1 MVKYNDYYGLLC
13 QVGVCKIMANSMTG
27 YGRAQVQFET
37 MDITVE
43 IKAVNHRYF
52 ELSVKAPR
60 VYAFLEEKISSAL
73 KKRVSRGK
81 IEVYVTTV
89 NLGESDTVIELNKEY
104 ADAYIAALNKLSASY
119 NLKPDFSTMS
129 VAQNPEVFRVT
140 KKQVD
145 EDMVSAQVLSVLDK
159 ATDNFIAMRAK
170 EGERLCEDVI
180 SRINT
185 IRDNVAFIEEKS
197 PETVRAYRERLE
209 QKIKELIGDVQVDE
223 QRILAETAIFA
234 DKVAVA
240 EETVRLRSHLQQVE
254 ELLKKDEPIGRK
266 LDFIVQE
273 MNREANT
280 TGSKSQDI
288 EITNAVVEIKAE
300 IEKIREQIQNLE

>member
-1 MVKYNDYYGLLC
+1 
-13 QVGVCKIMANSMTG
+13 MANSMTG
-27 YGRAQVQFET
+27 YGRAQRQFET

-60 VYAFLEEKISSAL
+60 AYGFLEEKISAAL
-73 KKRVSRGK
+73 KKRISRGK
-81 IEVYVTTV
+81 IEVYVSAV
-89 NLGESDTVIELNKEY
+89 NLGESDTLIELNKEY
-104 ADAYIAALNKLSASY
+104 ADAYIKALDALSSEY
-119 NLKPDFSTMS
+119 GLENDLSTMK

-140 KKQVD
+140 KKQID
-145 EDMVSAQVLSVLDK
+145 EELISEQVLSVLDT
-159 ATDNFIAMRAK
+159 AVDSFISMRAT
-170 EGERLCEDVI
+170 EGKRLCEDVI
-180 SRINT
+180 SRIET
-185 IRDNVAFIEEKS
+185 IRNLVSFIEEKS
-197 PETVRAYRERLE
+197 PETVRTYRERLE
-209 QKIKELIGDVQVDE
+209 QKIKELIGDVQLDE
-223 QRILAETAIFA
+223 QRILTETAIYA

-240 EETVRLRSHLQQVE
+240 EETVRLRSHLKQVE
-254 ELLKKDEPIGRK
+254 ELLSKNEPIGRK

-288 EITNAVVEIKAE
+288 EITGAVVDIKAE

>member
-1 MVKYNDYYGLLC
+1 
-13 QVGVCKIMANSMTG
+13 MANSMTG
-27 YGRAQVQFET
+27 YGRAQVQFDT

-60 VYAFLEEKISSAL
+60 AYGFLEEKISAAL
-73 KKRVSRGK
+73 KKRISRGK
-81 IEVYVTTV
+81 IEVYVTAV
-89 NLGESDTVIELNKEY
+89 NLGESDTLIELNKEY
-104 ADAYIAALNKLSASY
+104 ADAYIAALKKLGNEYGLSVDLSIM
-119 NLKPDFSTMS
+119 K
-129 VAQNPEVFRVT
+129 VAQNPEVFKVT
-140 KKQVD
+140 KKQID
-145 EDMVSAQVLSVLDK
+145 EELISEQVLSVLDN
-159 ATDNFIAMRAK
+159 AVDNFIAMRAK
-170 EGERLCEDVI
+170 EGARLCEDVI
-180 SRINT
+180 SRIET
-185 IRDNVAFIEEKS
+185 IRNYVSFIEEKS

-209 QKIKELIGDVQVDE
+209 QKIKELIGDVQVEE
-223 QRILAETAIFA
+223 QRILTETAIFA

-240 EETVRLRSHLQQVE
+240 EETVRLRSHLKQVE
-254 ELLKKDEPIGRK
+254 ELLGKDEPIGRK

-288 EITNAVVEIKAE
+288 EITNAVVDIKAE

>member
-1 MVKYNDYYGLLC
+1 
-13 QVGVCKIMANSMTG
+13 MAYSMTG
-27 YGRAQVQFET
+27 YGRAQVQFEN

-43 IKAVNHRYF
+43 LKAVNHRYF

-60 VYAFLEEKISSAL
+60 AYGFLEDKISAAL

-81 IEVYVTTV
+81 IEAYVSTV
-89 NLGESDTVIELNKEY
+89 NLGESDTLIELNKEY
-104 ADAYIAALNKLSASY
+104 ADAYIAALGELKNTYGLEDDISVMKVAY
-119 NLKPDFSTMS
+119 NS
-129 VAQNPEVFRVT
+129 EVFKIT
-140 KKQVD
+140 KKQID
-145 EDMVSAQVLSVLDK
+145 EELITNQVLSVLDT
-159 ATDNFIAMRAK
+159 ATDNFIAMRKA
-170 EGERLCEDVI
+170 EGERLCEDVL
-180 SRINT
+180 SRIET
-185 IRDNVAFIEEKS
+185 IRNLVSFIEEKS

-223 QRILAETAIFA
+223 QRILAETAIYA

-240 EETVRLRSHLQQVE
+240 EETVRLRSHLKQVE
-254 ELLKKDEPIGRK
+254 ELLAKNEPIGRK

-288 EITNAVVEIKAE
+288 EITNAVVDIKAE

>member
-1 MVKYNDYYGLLC
+1 
-13 QVGVCKIMANSMTG
+13 MANSMTG

-52 ELSVKAPR
+52 ELTVKAPR
-60 VYAFLEEKISSAL
+60 AYGFLEEKISAAL
-73 KKRVSRGK
+73 KQRVSRGK
-81 IEVYVTTV
+81 IEVYVSTV
-89 NLGESDTVIELNKEY
+89 NLGESDTLIELNKEY
-104 ADAYIAALNKLSASY
+104 ADAYISALNQLVSEY
-119 NLKPDFSTMS
+119 GIENDITTMK
-129 VAQNPEVFRVT
+129 VAANSEVFKVT
-140 KKQVD
+140 KKQID
-145 EDMVSAQVLSVLDK
+145 EELISEQVLSVLDK
-159 ATDNFIAMRAK
+159 AVDNFIAMRAK
-170 EGERLCEDVI
+170 EGAKLCEDVL
-180 SRINT
+180 SRIET
-185 IRDNVAFIEEKS
+185 IRKHVGFIEEKS
-197 PETVRAYRERLE
+197 PETVKLYRERLE
-209 QKIKELIGDVQVDE
+209 QKIKELIGDVQIDE
-223 QRILAETAIFA
+223 QRILTETAIYA

-254 ELLKKDEPIGRK
+254 ELLSKDEPIGRK

-288 EITNAVVEIKAE
+288 EITNVVVDIKAE

>member
-1 MVKYNDYYGLLC
+1 
-13 QVGVCKIMANSMTG
+13 MAYSMTG
-27 YGRAQVQFET
+27 YGRAQVQFEN

-43 IKAVNHRYF
+43 LKAVNHRYF

-60 VYAFLEEKISSAL
+60 AYGFLEDKISAAL

-81 IEVYVTTV
+81 IEAYVSTV
-89 NLGESDTVIELNKEY
+89 NLGESDTLIELNKEY
-104 ADAYIAALNKLSASY
+104 ADAYIAALGELKNTYGLEDDISVMKVAY
-119 NLKPDFSTMS
+119 NS
-129 VAQNPEVFRVT
+129 EVFKIT
-140 KKQVD
+140 KKQID
-145 EDMVSAQVLSVLDK
+145 EELITNQVLSVLDT
-159 ATDNFIAMRAK
+159 AADNFIAMRKA
-170 EGERLCEDVI
+170 EGERLCEDVL
-180 SRINT
+180 SRIET
-185 IRDNVAFIEEKS
+185 IRNLVAFIEEKS

-223 QRILAETAIFA
+223 QRILAETAIYA

-240 EETVRLRSHLQQVE
+240 EETVRLRSHLKQVE
-254 ELLKKDEPIGRK
+254 ELLAKNEPIGRK

-288 EITNAVVEIKAE
+288 EITNAVVDIKAE

>member
-1 MVKYNDYYGLLC
+1 
-13 QVGVCKIMANSMTG
+13 MANSMTG
-27 YGRAQVQFET
+27 YGHAQVQFEN

-52 ELSVKAPR
+52 ELSVKSPR
-60 VYAFLEEKISSAL
+60 AYGFLEDKISAAL

-81 IEVYVTTV
+81 IEVYVSTV
-89 NLGESDTVIELNKEY
+89 NLRESDTLIELNKEY
-104 ADAYIAALNKLSASY
+104 ADAYIAALGE
-119 NLKPDFSTMS
+119 LKNAYGLEDDIS
-129 VAQNPEVFRVT
+129 VMKVAHNSEVFKIT
-140 KKQVD
+140 QKQID
-145 EDMVSAQVLSVLDK
+145 EELITSRVLSVLDTAADK
-159 ATDNFIAMRAK
+159 FIAMRK
-170 EGERLCEDVI
+170 VEGERLCEDVL
-180 SRINT
+180 SRIET
-185 IRDNVAFIEEKS
+185 IRNYVSFIEEKS

-223 QRILAETAIFA
+223 QRILAETAIYA

-240 EETVRLRSHLQQVE
+240 EETVRLRSHLKQVE
-254 ELLKKDEPIGRK
+254 ELLAKNEPIGRK

-288 EITNAVVEIKAE
+288 EITNAVVDIKAE